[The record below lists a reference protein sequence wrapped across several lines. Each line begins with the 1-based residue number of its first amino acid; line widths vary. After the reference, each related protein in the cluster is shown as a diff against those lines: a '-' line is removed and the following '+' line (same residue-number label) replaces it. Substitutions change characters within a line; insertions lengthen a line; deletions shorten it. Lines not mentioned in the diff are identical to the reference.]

1 MKINLQKFKDLLIS
15 KGEKGA
21 EIANELISEHDF
33 KQFKLSTEELIE
45 VEGEK
50 IGKDMEV
57 YLLAD
62 DGKKPLPQGEY
73 QTEEGY
79 RFTVN
84 EMGVVTKVDEE
95 MVQEEMFAAI
105 EAKINA
111 QNIAIEKLTKLIEK
125 TNNFTSEAFKDLA
138 KAIEADPGQQDD
150 PNPIQHEFKNQK
162 LSQLINKLQK

>member
-21 EIANELISEHDF
+21 EIAKELISEHEF

-57 YLLAD
+57 FLLAD

-73 QTEEGY
+73 QTAEGY

-84 EMGVVTKVDEE
+84 EMGVVTKVDED
-95 MVQEEMFAAI
+95 MVSEEKFNAI
-105 EAKINA
+105 EAKLQEFSNA
-111 QNIAIEKLTKLIEK
+111 ISNLTKLVEK
-125 TNNFTSEAFKDLA
+125 SNSFTSEAFKDLA
-138 KAIEADPGQQDD
+138 KAIEAEPQGEE
-150 PNPIQHEFKNQK
+150 PNPIQHEFKNEK
-162 LSQLINKLQK
+162 LSHLIKKLQK